1 MYHSA
6 CSDYLLWY
14 LISRGKKK
22 LKHPKTKKNLFF
34 SKESMNVVQTR
45 IIGSDDFFC
54 FFFRKSLKIYS
65 GANSFFCGLTFDFFL
80 SSVHFSSFVER
91 TAKV

>member
-14 LISRGKKK
+14 LISRGKQKK

-54 FFFRKSLKIYS
+54 FF
-65 GANSFFCGLTFDFFL
+65 
-80 SSVHFSSFVER
+80 
-91 TAKV
+91 